1 MHIVDDKMSNQF
13 SIYSCN
19 VKINDVFSVYVMSH
33 NAHRTLIST
42 RNGYVLICRQRSR
55 DVNY

>member
-19 VKINDVFSVYVMSH
+19 RKINDVFSMYVI
-33 NAHRTLIST
+33 ISLCSS
-42 RNGYVLICRQRSR
+42 NFDMYS
-55 DVNY
+55 Y